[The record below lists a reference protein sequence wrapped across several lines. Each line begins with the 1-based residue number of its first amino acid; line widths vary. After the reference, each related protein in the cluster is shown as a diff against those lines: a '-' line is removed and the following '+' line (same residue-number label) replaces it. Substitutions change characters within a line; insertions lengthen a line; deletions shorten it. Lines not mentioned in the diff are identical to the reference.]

1 MRLLLVRHGEAE
13 GQEGR
18 AVGHSDLDLSARG
31 RADIAALL
39 DGADDRPVILASSDL
54 RRARASAELLAS
66 RWNLEI
72 AADAR
77 LRELHFGEW
86 EGRTWEELSRDD
98 GDRLRHWMEGWIT
111 RSPPAGESF
120 ADLARRV
127 SEWLDEWA
135 CHDRAGAGTTVVVAH
150 AGSIR
155 AILCRLLGVPPE
167 EAFGFEVG
175 HARVTGIDLTSG
187 RPELICRNAAAWPA
201 RACER
206 AASVAAEVQRCPLCG
221 EVNDCAVAAGDSVTE
236 CWCYGTSV
244 PRAVLERMPDGS
256 RGQACVCSRC
266 AAQMSP

>member
-1 MRLLLVRHGEAE
+1 M
-13 GQEGR
+13 
-18 AVGHSDLDLSARG
+18 
-31 RADIAALL
+31 
-39 DGADDRPVILASSDL
+39 ILASSDL

-77 LRELHFGEW
+77 LRELDFGEW
-86 EGRTWEELSRDD
+86 EGRTWEELARDD

-111 RSPPAGESF
+111 RPPPAGESF
-120 ADLARRV
+120 ADLARR
-127 SEWLDEWA
+127 SPSGSTNGPA
-135 CHDRAGAGTTVVVAH
+135 KIAPARARRWSSAH

-175 HARVTGIDLTSG
+175 HARVTGVDLTSG